1 VATGLREL
9 GAAHQATLF
18 MVTLAAHHA
27 LLAWYSG
34 QRDFVVAT
42 PVSWRDRPEIDALV
56 GAFINYVPLRAD
68 LSGNLTFAELVD
80 VVRDQTALDLQN
92 HDLPYDEVC
101 ALAGYEPTQGR
112 HALLRVLFTEEADPS
127 VPPTGSDALRAE
139 LVEPPWHHA
148 LRDFTTR
155 FTAAEDG
162 TYIIHTYRTDAFTA
176 DRIAAIAED
185 YRDVLARVVA
195 EPHRRV
201 FEAEGPFGVAL
212 RVPPVNHAGG
222 ES

>member
-1 VATGLREL
+1 
-9 GAAHQATLF
+9 
-18 MVTLAAHHA
+18 
-27 LLAWYSG
+27 
-34 QRDFVVAT
+34 
-42 PVSWRDRPEIDALV
+42 
-56 GAFINYVPLRAD
+56 LRAD
-68 LSGNLTFAELVD
+68 LSGNPTFAELVD
-80 VVRDQTALDLQN
+80 SVRDLTALDLQN
-92 HDLPYDEVC
+92 HDLPLDEMC
-101 ALAGYEPTQGR
+101 ALAGYGPTEGR
-112 HALLRVLFTEEADPS
+112 DALLRVLFTEEADPS
-127 VPPTGSDALRAE
+127 VPPTADELRAE

-155 FTAAEDG
+155 FTAAGDG

-176 DRIAAIAED
+176 ERIAAIAED